1 MSIEFIR
8 IKNDIN
14 GNPRVVCHFLDLFS
28 EEEKAKWRELHGLNY
43 LGLMYKWATKRANKI
58 GGRKY
63 DTKAYGGGI
72 VFQTYSLDELTK
84 AIERVIEEDK

>member
-1 MSIEFIR
+1 MNIEFTR

-14 GNPRVVCHFLDLFS
+14 GNPRVVCHFFDLFS
-28 EEEKAKWRELHGLNY
+28 EEERVKWRELHGLNY
-43 LGLMYKWATKRANKI
+43 LGLMYKLATKRANTI